1 MIDRVAPMCSD
12 NTVPVSN
19 EAAASSS
26 ASAATA
32 ATAAASCEECLVY
45 VPYQRHEG
53 AIAAMCYFDGLLL
66 GGVPVS
72 ACCVTV
78 PPRDDASWTIA
89 AADDDDTA
97 AVERHVSQL
106 EALESSRQRLNTWI
120 HAVFPAIDTENPACP
135 RVFREDVDVVVAV
148 GSETLVAEDGGEA
161 GRPATSL
168 LSTQPQSGGKK
179 AKKGGKK
186 INAATATDGAEA
198 TAAATAA
205 ADDGDGD
212 GGAATSAMAS
222 TLRPRKISLYRI
234 ARAIP
239 KLETRSSESIA
250 HHIPMATAE
259 INTYTKQLLQQV
271 ASYQRK
277 LHTKLMTE
285 VPPFPI
291 YPPTSSQMAS
301 AKARKQ
307 QAMALQEFADGQR
320 RKFKAKIRFV
330 CGLRQVTQAVKAG
343 RVKMVLLAPNTEAS
357 VALDSKVLYLI
368 RCATAL
374 NIPVMYALSRRL
386 LGAALEMTIKQ
397 SCVGLCSAEGAG
409 YDLFRKMLD
418 FVHREATTMSMAT
431 VTTAAAAGVATPLM
445 DASAS
450 VVA

>member
-1 MIDRVAPMCSD
+1 
-12 NTVPVSN
+12 
-19 EAAASSS
+19 
-26 ASAATA
+26 
-32 ATAAASCEECLVY
+32 
-45 VPYQRHEG
+45 
-53 AIAAMCYFDGLLL
+53 
-66 GGVPVS
+66 
-72 ACCVTV
+72 
-78 PPRDDASWTIA
+78 
-89 AADDDDTA
+89 
-97 AVERHVSQL
+97 
-106 EALESSRQRLNTWI
+106 
-120 HAVFPAIDTENPACP
+120 
-135 RVFREDVDVVVAV
+135 
-148 GSETLVAEDGGEA
+148 
-161 GRPATSL
+161 
-168 LSTQPQSGGKK
+168 
-179 AKKGGKK
+179 
-186 INAATATDGAEA
+186 
-198 TAAATAA
+198 
-205 ADDGDGD
+205 
-212 GGAATSAMAS
+212 MAS

-259 INTYTKQLLQQV
+259 INTYTKQLLQLL

-291 YPPTSSQMAS
+291 FPPTSSQMAS

-418 FVHREATTMSMAT
+418 FVHREGMSMSMAMAT
-431 VTTAAAAGVATPLM
+431 VTTAAAAGVATTPM